1 LSSFKYR
8 IGNEVIK
15 THNIK
20 GEIIMERRTIAMTLS
35 FIAALFFMAMA
46 FDILPHNYAL
56 FGGIAFSLA
65 SGLTQAVRRQRQ

>member
-1 LSSFKYR
+1 
-8 IGNEVIK
+8 
-15 THNIK
+15 
-20 GEIIMERRTIAMTLS
+20 MERRTIAMTLS